1 MCETFHLVCRV
12 IVRRHSLIGP
22 VASTDVKWR
31 AALLRTEPFAHWAI
45 HSDELPLLS
54 SPTVDPSVV
63 KWNTCGQLYAFL
75 LLLLLC
81 LSHFNSH
88 FTKKKK
94 KIHWGNFLQPCGLL
108 PAVCV
113 GRERT
118 DSCEI
123 WLICETLS
131 PSCVSLGRT
140 AAGFYTFSVLRLLV
154 GFQVSKR
161 KPSMP
166 CLCGIVPEAVRVCAH
181 TGVVFYWFKYP
192 QDEDFIYI
200 FLNKALITN
209 KHMI

>member
-63 KWNTCGQLYAFL
+63 KWNTCGQLHAFL

-94 KIHWGNFLQPCGLL
+94 KKSTGGTFFSPVASYQQFVLGVSVPTAVRFDSFVRLCLRLVWVSVGLL
-108 PAVCV
+108 LGSIPSLSFAYWSASKFP
-113 GRERT
+113 RENPQ
-118 DSCEI
+118 C
-123 WLICETLS
+123 
-131 PSCVSLGRT
+131 
-140 AAGFYTFSVLRLLV
+140 
-154 GFQVSKR
+154 
-161 KPSMP
+161 
-166 CLCGIVPEAVRVCAH
+166 RVCA
-181 TGVVFYWFKYP
+181 VSFQKLSVFVHI
-192 QDEDFIYI
+192 QG
-200 FLNKALITN
+200 
-209 KHMI
+209 